1 MTETDP
7 TTHRSTSDG
16 VSASV
21 AEPDRLFAPSDPRPV
36 AIGALRTDLSAA
48 PEAYAPIFARH
59 RAIECPDLVATDF
72 LAGLIDRCR
81 RGGFVAEDVE
91 WLGSREIETPER
103 VGIALSIALGRP
115 SFLRWIE
122 AVTGH
127 RGLERVSGRVVQARA
142 NAIDALDWHDDRYDK
157 ARRLAIVVN
166 LSDAGFD
173 GGGFELREVATGRML
188 TTYRHQRAGTAL
200 IFDVADD
207 IEHRV
212 LPVTGGGPRRVFTGW
227 FMASDR
233 A

>member
-1 MTETDP
+1 MTETNP
-7 TTHRSTSDG
+7 VTHRSTSA
-16 VSASV
+16 VASAGI
-21 AEPDRLFAPSDPRPV
+21 AEPDRLSAASDARPV

-48 PEAYAPIFARH
+48 PDAYAPIFARH
-59 RAIECPDLVATDF
+59 RAIECLDLIAPNF

-81 RGGFVAEDVE
+81 RGEFVAEDVE
-91 WLGSREIETPER
+91 LLGSREVETPER
-103 VGIALSIALGRP
+103 AGIALSVALGRP
-115 SFLRWIE
+115 AFLRWIE
-122 AVTGH
+122 AVTGY
-127 RGLERVSGRVVQARA
+127 RGLERVSGRVIQARA
-142 NAIDALDWHDDRYDK
+142 NGIDALDWHDDRSDK

-212 LPVTGGGPRRVFTGW
+212 LPVTGGAPRRVFTGW